1 MKILNMNIGQWGKI
15 RAFFDV
21 ETSEGF
27 VMKGFKLIDSDE
39 GMFVGFPSQKKEDGT
54 YNSPIRTGY
63 AEL

>member
-27 VMKGFKLIDSDE
+27 VMKGFKL
-39 GMFVGFPSQKKEDGT
+39 SQNKKTSTFSFLRKYISKD
-54 YNSPIRTGY
+54 NII
-63 AEL
+63 